1 MLEDEDFALAPLPAS
16 ASLSTLAYRAIKDA
30 LAGLDIYASP
40 EAVRLDARRLSRDL
54 GVSRTPVREALMVLE
69 QEGFVRCEARRG
81 VYVVRR
87 TRDEIV
93 DIVHAWTALEGMAA
107 RLACTRASDAQLAAL
122 RSAFPD
128 FYGEAPPPGA
138 AAYADANIRFHQTV
152 IALGGCPVISGLA
165 ENLLMH
171 VRGIRNRAL
180 RQDGRAERSPRE
192 HAAIIDALCA
202 RDGERAEHLVRTH
215 GLGLAA
221 LIEQSEEEPGWGLPP
236 DDEETGRDLG
246 IPQRSGVNG

>member
-1 MLEDEDFALAPLPAS
+1 MAEDEDFSLAPLPAG

-93 DIVHAWTALEGMAA
+93 DIVHAWTALESMAA
-107 RLACTRASDAQLAAL
+107 RLACTRASDAQLAGL

-138 AAYADANIRFHQTV
+138 AAYADANIRFHQTI
-152 IALGGCPVISGLA
+152 IALGQCPVISGLA

-171 VRGIRNRAL
+171 VRGIRNLAL
-180 RQDGRAERSPRE
+180 RQDGRGERSTRE
-192 HAAIIDALCA
+192 HAAIIDALCT
-202 RDGERAEHLVRTH
+202 RDGERAEQLVLTH
-215 GLGLAA
+215 GLGLAT
-221 LIEQSEEEPGWGLPP
+221 LIEQSEEEPAWSFEPEDADAGH
-236 DDEETGRDLG
+236 DLG
-246 IPQRSGVNG
+246 IPHRSGAIG